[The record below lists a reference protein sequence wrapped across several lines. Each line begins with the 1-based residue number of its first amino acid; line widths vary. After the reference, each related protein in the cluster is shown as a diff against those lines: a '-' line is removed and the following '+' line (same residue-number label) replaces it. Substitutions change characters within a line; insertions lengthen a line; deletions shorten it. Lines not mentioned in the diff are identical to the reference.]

1 MLILDQLVVKPH
13 VKYQQFRSSGK
24 MCRVLT
30 RPLIDREEAAKR
42 RLLVLCVN
50 MKVSLPNVILKNLKS
65 DFECVTISYDV
76 WFTPGGGGVLQCTM
90 IIRESRL

>member
-13 VKYQQFRSSGK
+13 VKYQSFRSSGK

-65 DFECVTISYDV
+65 DLNVLQFHMMYGSL
-76 WFTPGGGGVLQCTM
+76 PGGGVL
-90 IIRESRL
+90 